1 MRMTDLSRVEG
12 AKRPPRYQR
21 IADDIMA
28 SIANGALTGGAR
40 LPSVR
45 TLARQRR
52 VSAVTAVA
60 ALRQLEQRGVIESRP
75 QSGFFVRSAQ
85 PRAALPATS
94 RPPRV
99 AQAVSISGLVAML
112 VDENARADVVSLGA
126 AIPAPQWF
134 PTRTLQRHLATAVRQ
149 HPEAMHGYGPVM
161 GLEALRQQV
170 ARHYAGLG
178 CVLDDRELLITNGCM
193 EALHLAIRAVARPGD
208 TIAVESPAYF
218 GFLQIIEG
226 AGMKALEIATD
237 PALGLSVE
245 GLAQALDGRGGQR
258 IRACVLVSNY
268 SNPLGATLPVERK
281 RLLLDLC
288 RRHDIALIEDDLYG
302 ELNHIGTRPLP
313 IKSFDRTGQVILCSS
328 FSKTLSPGARIGWI
342 AGGRWTDA
350 IRQRKYVSSVATSTL
365 WQEALASFVATG
377 AYSRHLRRIR
387 AACAESVRRFSA
399 VVESGFPEGTRV
411 SRPEGGYILWLQL
424 PDGTDSLAMHRRARS
439 EGIHFLPG
447 PLFSANEQYGN
458 CLRLSCGHAW
468 DARIEGALRRLG
480 QLAGR

>member
-1 MRMTDLSRVEG
+1 MANLSRVEG
-12 AKRPPRYQR
+12 ARRTPRYQR
-21 IADDIMA
+21 IAEDIMA
-28 SIANGALTGGAR
+28 SIETGALAGGTR

-45 TLARQRR
+45 ALARQRR

-60 ALRQLEQRGVIESRP
+60 ALHQLEQRGVVESRP
-75 QSGFFVRSAQ
+75 QSGFFVRAAQ

-99 AQAVSISGLVAML
+99 AQAVSISGLVALL
-112 VDENARADVVSLGA
+112 VDENVRADVVSLGA
-126 AIPAPQWF
+126 AIPAAQWF

-149 HPEAMHGYGPVM
+149 HPESTHGYGPVM
-161 GLEALRQQV
+161 GLGSLRQQI
-170 ARHYAGLG
+170 ARHYVDLG
-178 CVLDDRELLITNGCM
+178 CMLDDRELLITNGCM
-193 EALHLAIRAVARPGD
+193 EALHLAIRAVAQPGD

-237 PALGLSVE
+237 PVQGLSVE
-245 GLAQALDGRGGQR
+245 ALSQALDSRSGSR
-258 IRACVLVSNY
+258 IRACVVVSSY
-268 SNPLGATLPVERK
+268 SNPLGATLPDERK
-281 RLLLDLC
+281 RSLLDLC

-302 ELNHIGTRPLP
+302 ELNHGGPRPLP
-313 IKSFDRTGQVILCSS
+313 IKSFDRSGQVILCSS

-350 IRQRKYVSSVATSTL
+350 VRQRKYVSSVATSTL
-365 WQEALASFVATG
+365 WQEALASFVAVG

-387 AACAESVRRFSA
+387 AACAESVRHFSA
-399 VVESGFPEGTRV
+399 VVEASFPAGTRV
-411 SRPEGGYILWLQL
+411 SRPDGGYILWLQL
-424 PDGTDSLAMHRRARS
+424 PDGTDSLAIHRRARN

-447 PLFSANEQYGN
+447 PLFSANEQYRN

-468 DARIEGALRRLG
+468 DARIESALKRLG
-480 QLAGR
+480 QLAGQKA

>member
-1 MRMTDLSRVEG
+1 MTNLSRVEG

-21 IADDIMA
+21 IAEDIMA
-28 SIANGALTGGAR
+28 SIESGALAGGAR

-60 ALRQLEQRGVIESRP
+60 ALHQLEQRGVIESRP
-75 QSGFFVRSAQ
+75 QSGFFVR
-85 PRAALPATS
+85 RAAPRSALPHAS

-126 AIPAPQWF
+126 AIPASQWF
-134 PTRTLQRHLATAVRQ
+134 PTRTLQRHLANAVRQ
-149 HPEAMHGYGPVM
+149 HPQSAHGYGPVM
-161 GLEALRQQV
+161 GLESLRQQI
-170 ARHYAGLG
+170 ARHYAGFG
-178 CVLDDRELLITNGCM
+178 CSLDDRELLITNGCM
-193 EALHLAIRAVARPGD
+193 EALHLAIRAVAQPGD

-237 PALGLSVE
+237 PVQGLSVE
-245 GLAQALDGRGGQR
+245 ALAQALDSRSGQR
-258 IRACVLVSNY
+258 IRACVLVSSY
-268 SNPLGATLPVERK
+268 SNPLGATLPLERK
-281 RLLLDLC
+281 RLLLELC

-302 ELNHIGTRPLP
+302 ELGHAGTRPLP
-313 IKSFDRTGQVILCSS
+313 IKSFDRSGQVILCSS
-328 FSKTLSPGARIGWI
+328 FSKTLSPGARIGWV

-365 WQEALASFVATG
+365 WQEALASFVAAG
-377 AYSRHLRRIR
+377 AYSRHLRHIR

-399 VVESGFPEGTRV
+399 AIESEFPEGTRV
-411 SRPEGGYILWLQL
+411 SRPEGGYILWVQL
-424 PDGTDSLAMHRRARS
+424 PEHADSLAMHRRARS

-468 DARIEGALRRLG
+468 DARMEDALRRLG
-480 QLAGR
+480 KLAHR